1 MEEQKNKTIGFSVSS
16 CPLWLFKEL
25 SAEANEYYNGSY
37 WIVLVDWFRK
47 AKQLEVMMNGGV
59 EPEPRKQEMNN
70 EEKDDK
76 SIKLFGG
83 NMGDK
88 K

>member
-1 MEEQKNKTIGFSVSS
+1 MGEQKNKTIGFSVSS

-37 WIVLVDWFRK
+37 WVVLVDWFRK
-47 AKQLEVMMNGGV
+47 AKQLEMMMNGGV
-59 EPEPRKQEMNN
+59 EPEQRVEEVKI

-76 SIKLFGG
+76 SIKLFGR
-83 NMGDK
+83 NMGGK